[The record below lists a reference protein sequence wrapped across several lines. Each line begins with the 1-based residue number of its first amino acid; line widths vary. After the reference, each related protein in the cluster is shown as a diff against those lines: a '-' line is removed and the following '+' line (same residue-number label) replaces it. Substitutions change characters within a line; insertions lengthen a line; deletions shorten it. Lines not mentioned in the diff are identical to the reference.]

1 MYTLKGERIMETAVL
16 SDETSVLLSEEKSLS
31 DREEECRMSYIDF
44 AIHEFAEAFKM
55 STPDGYRYLEEFG
68 GLDFICEHWWALHID
83 NQDHV
88 MDEIFDV
95 CKRNGGYL

>member
-1 MYTLKGERIMETAVL
+1 MEAVVLPDKMDVALDEKNALSVEREN
-16 SDETSVLLSEEKSLS
+16 DN
-31 DREEECRMSYIDF
+31 RMSYIDF
-44 AIHEFAEAFKM
+44 AIHEFAEAYKINTQK
-55 STPDGYRYLEEFG
+55 SYLYLKKYG

-95 CKRNGGYL
+95 CKKRGGYL

>member
-1 MYTLKGERIMETAVL
+1 
-16 SDETSVLLSEEKSLS
+16 
-31 DREEECRMSYIDF
+31 
-44 AIHEFAEAFKM
+44 M
-55 STPDGYRYLEEFG
+55 STPDGYRYLKEFD